1 MTGAPPKE
9 PPRMTIFAGPNGSG
23 KSTVVDA
30 LKDADGFP
38 PFINA
43 DIIAKEELGHIADPD
58 ARNLQAA
65 ILAESRRKEALDRG
79 ESFAFESVFSTPSK
93 IGLIDE
99 AKQRGFVVDLIF
111 VTTANPDINVVRVE
125 ERVGSGG
132 HFVPEAKVRE
142 RYERA
147 MELLPAAFLRAD
159 AAQIFDNSKDLEFPQ
174 LVATKEVSKVDY
186 ASNPPEWVAKR
197 LIEPVNARID
207 SKEKLLNF
215 AHTTN
220 PDAVVTDAGIAGNPV
235 YSGVVVGL
243 SPVHALQRLAGS
255 ADQYVLHD
263 LALTGGKT
271 LQTGTSTAISYVF
284 GPDGKHVH
292 AGPALRPVNQRSR

>member
-30 LKDADGFP
+30 LKDAEGFP

-43 DIIAKEELGHIADPD
+43 DVIAKDELGHIADTNT
-58 ARNLQAA
+58 RNLRAA
-65 ILAESRRKEALDRG
+65 QLAEERRAAALQRG
-79 ESFAFESVFSTPSK
+79 ESFAFESVFSTPGK

-99 AKQRGFVVDLIF
+99 AKKRGFVVDLIF

-125 ERVGSGG
+125 ERAGSGG
-132 HFVPEAKVRE
+132 HPVTEDKIRE

-159 AAQIFDNSKDLEFPQ
+159 AAQVFDNSKDLELPQ
-174 LVATKEVSKVDY
+174 LVATKEVSKVEY
-186 ASNPPEWVAKR
+186 ASNPPEWVARR
-197 LIEPVNARID
+197 LIDPLNARMD

-215 AHTTN
+215 ARASN
-220 PDAVVTDAGIAGNPV
+220 PDSVIADADISGNPV

-243 SPVHALQRLAGS
+243 SPMHALQRLAGS

-263 LALTGGKT
+263 LALTGGRS
-271 LQTGTSTAISYVF
+271 LQSGKSTAISYVF

-292 AGPALRPVNQRSR
+292 AGPGLRPVNQRSR

>member
-30 LKDADGFP
+30 LKDAEGFP
-38 PFINA
+38 PYINA
-43 DIIAKEELGHIADPD
+43 DVIAKEELGHIEDTT
-58 ARNLQAA
+58 ARNLKAA
-65 ILAESRRKEALDRG
+65 SLAEERRNAALERG
-79 ESFAFESVFSTPSK
+79 ESFAFESVFSTPGK

-99 AKQRGFVVDLIF
+99 AKKRGYVVDLIF
-111 VTTANPDINVVRVE
+111 VTTANPEINVVRVE
-125 ERVGSGG
+125 ARAGSGG
-132 HFVPEAKVRE
+132 HRVTEDKIRE

-147 MELLPAAFLRAD
+147 MELLPAAFLRVD
-159 AAQIFDNSKDLEFPQ
+159 AAQVFDNSKDLEIPQ
-174 LVATKEVSKVDY
+174 LVATKEISKVEY
-186 ASNPPEWVAKR
+186 ASNPPEWVARR

-215 AHTTN
+215 AHSSN
-220 PDAVVTDAGIAGNPV
+220 PDAMVTDAGISGNPV

-263 LALTGGKT
+263 LVLTGGRT
-271 LQTGTSTAISYVF
+271 LQTGKSTAISYVF